1 MRGGIASS
9 WVEVGVGG
17 FSSVMPPTLRSM
29 PPPPHRVMS
38 GARVLRSLRKLAAY
52 CSLMAFSC
60 LLVVKL
66 GPSTSSAP
74 PHRHDLFFHLSWW
87 WVFLPLWVF
96 HGIVSRGRFS
106 VPAPSPPHDR
116 HWAPCHAVVAIP
128 LLVAFELLLC
138 SYLHSREGKNSRFGI
153 TTSFSTSPGKTQVF
167 PSPLWFFLFSC
178 GAVYAEPLLSLKLVF
193 VPLLGLELLI
203 LIDNFRMCRALMP
216 ADEESLTD
224 DIIWET
230 LPHFW
235 ISVSMVFFVAATVL
249 TLLKLTGD
257 FESLGW
263 WDLFINYVIAECF
276 TFLVCTKWTNTSIR
290 GSLSSSSSSSSK
302 PLERDESLCSASSTS
317 IVLEDEGVEA
327 GFCGKEDIG
336 GHLLKAPVLI
346 SQILLCMKLEGT
358 PAGAVNIPVGVV
370 LMPLLVVQ
378 GLAILLTVLRVVER
392 LLVLMHVGDES
403 QSSLNIFSQV
413 QEFFGF
419 VHHGSR
425 LLGWWSID
433 EKSKEEQVR
442 LLSASSSG
450 YYTFTGPPPDVV
462 KKMARKDLAE
472 EIWRLQ
478 AALGEQTRI
487 AKHQQHEFDRLQS
500 EKVLCRVCF
509 ERDIAVVLLPCKH
522 RVLCSLCS
530 ERCKHCPIC
539 RSYIGDRLSVYD
551 V

>member
-17 FSSVMPPTLRSM
+17 FSSIMPPTLRSM
-29 PPPPHRVMS
+29 PPPPQRVMS

-66 GPSTSSAP
+66 GSPTSSAP

-87 WVFLPLWVF
+87 
-96 HGIVSRGRFS
+96 
-106 VPAPSPPHDR
+106 
-116 HWAPCHAVVAIP
+116 
-128 LLVAFELLLC
+128 
-138 SYLHSREGKNSRFGI
+138 
-153 TTSFSTSPGKTQVF
+153 
-167 PSPLWFFLFSC
+167 
-178 GAVYAEPLLSLKLVF
+178 
-193 VPLLGLELLI
+193 
-203 LIDNFRMCRALMP
+203 MCRALMP

-263 WDLFINYVIAECF
+263 WDLFINYAIAECF
-276 TFLVCTKWTNTSIR
+276 SFLVCTKWTNTSIR

-317 IVLEDEGVEA
+317 IVLEDEGIEA

-370 LMPLLVVQ
+370 LMPLMVVQ